1 LFDKFVRKSIEK
13 IVKKSAPTKERVLI
27 RSTKSQSSKMTSGD
41 EWFNETNVVKEE
53 GENEESLL
61 VDVESHEDVPNMK
74 RESEDLSFSNQVLK
88 PLKKANSRPF

>member
-1 LFDKFVRKSIEK
+1 
-13 IVKKSAPTKERVLI
+13 
-27 RSTKSQSSKMTSGD
+27 MTSGD

-74 RESEDLSFSNQVLK
+74 QESEDLSFSNQVQK
-88 PLKKANSRPF
+88 PLRKGQFETFLNLSILKNHN